1 LNNARKRYL
10 HPAAAALGTPVG
22 GWHDFRHALVHTL
35 RKDGV
40 HPKVIS
46 KVVGHKTEGLASRVY
61 DHAEQAEIRDAL
73 GVMGRRL
80 EPNVEPNRSVN

>member
-1 LNNARKRYL
+1 
-10 HPAAAALGTPVG
+10 
-22 GWHDFRHALVHTL
+22 VHTL

-80 EPNVEPNRSVN
+80 EPNVEPNRPVN